1 MHRLAYRSVERLFR
15 ITEQQQVKK
24 IASPDVPLE
33 LVRDPLTTTTLSSSS
48 VYNSPDLGDL
58 AMYVGGRWV
67 ESYSG
72 ARIDV
77 HDPATGAIIA
87 TVPDGDATDVDAA
100 VAAARRAFDG
110 EWGQLPPRERSS
122 LLFGVA
128 QIIRRDREDFARLE
142 LQNSGKSIGAA
153 LWDIDEA
160 AYLFEYYAGWV
171 TKISGE
177 MPPVGTEAV
186 SLIRHEP
193 VGVAGLI
200 TPWNFPLLMAAQ
212 KVAPALAA
220 GCTCVLKPAEQTP
233 LTALKLAEVAVEVGL
248 PAGALNVLTG
258 SGPSAGAALVEH
270 PGVDKVSFTGS
281 VEVGRT
287 IGATAGRNLKRV
299 TLELGGKSAS
309 VVFPDADLDRATEGI
324 TAAAFF
330 HQGQVCG
337 ACSRVYLHQ
346 DVYTEML
353 GRIKEFVTNL
363 TPGHG
368 LDPSATLGPLI
379 SHDQRERVRRYVALG
394 ASEGA
399 TVAAEGAVPSD
410 ATLAGGYFHSPLV
423 LTDVAPQ
430 ARIAQEEIFGPVMT
444 VDSFADMDDVIGR
457 VNGTKYGLAGSV
469 WTSNMSTALKVSQ
482 SIDSGTV
489 WVNDALK
496 AVSEAMWG
504 GVKQSGVG
512 RELGR
517 SGLDAY
523 LEKKQIY
530 INFS

>member
-1 MHRLAYRSVERLFR
+1 M
-15 ITEQQQVKK
+15 
-24 IASPDVPLE
+24 
-33 LVRDPLTTTTLSSSS
+33 TTTLSPSS
-48 VYNSPDLGDL
+48 VYDSPALGDL
-58 AMYVGGRWV
+58 AMYVGGRWI
-67 ESYSG
+67 ESHTG
-72 ARIDV
+72 ARLYV

-87 TVPDGDATDVDAA
+87 TVPAADATDVDVA
-100 VAAARRAFDG
+100 VTAARRALER
-110 EWGQLPPRERSS
+110 EWGQLAPRERSS
-122 LLFGVA
+122 LLFSIA
-128 QIIRRDREDFARLE
+128 QTIRRDREDFALLE
-142 LQNSGKSIGAA
+142 LQNSGKSIATA
-153 LWDIDEA
+153 LWDVDEA

-171 TKISGE
+171 TKIAGE
-177 MPPVGTEAV
+177 IPPVGKSAV

-193 VGVAGLI
+193 VGVAALI

-212 KVAPALAA
+212 KIAPALAA
-220 GCTCVLKPAEQTP
+220 GCTSVLKPAEQTP

-248 PAGALNVLTG
+248 PAGALNVVTG
-258 SGPSAGAALVEH
+258 EGPSAGAPLVEH

-309 VVFPDADLDRATEGI
+309 VVFPDADLDRAVEGI

-346 DVYTEML
+346 DVYAEVL
-353 GRIKEFVTNL
+353 DRIINFVNTL
-363 TPGHG
+363 RPGHG

-379 SHDQRERVRRYVALG
+379 SHDQRERVRRYVASG
-394 ASEGA
+394 ASKGA
-399 TVAAEGAVPSD
+399 TVAAEGAVPTD
-410 ATLAGGYFHSPLV
+410 ARLAGGYFQSPLV

-430 ARIAQEEIFGPVMT
+430 ARIAQEEVFGPVMT
-444 VDSFADMDDVIGR
+444 VDAFTKIDDVISR

-469 WTSNMSTALKVSQ
+469 WTSNVSTALAVAQ

-517 SGLDAY
+517 GGLDAY

-530 INFS
+530 INFSCESTVPANG